1 MGSWHSQY
9 KVPNPAKYYFSAG
22 PCPPHTNCGG
32 GPSTNKSGH
41 YISVLGYNSG
51 LEFPSGH
58 LERGAAAG
66 KLLDG
71 ASGLLRREAD
81 TRLIRTGEASSL
93 GARHLFQ
100 LPALALGLCGLILSG
115 KILV

>member
-71 ASGLLRREAD
+71 PLVFSGGKQTHAWSELEKRVVLV
-81 TRLIRTGEASSL
+81 LVIFSNY
-93 GARHLFQ
+93 Q
-100 LPALALGLCGLILSG
+100 L
-115 KILV
+115 